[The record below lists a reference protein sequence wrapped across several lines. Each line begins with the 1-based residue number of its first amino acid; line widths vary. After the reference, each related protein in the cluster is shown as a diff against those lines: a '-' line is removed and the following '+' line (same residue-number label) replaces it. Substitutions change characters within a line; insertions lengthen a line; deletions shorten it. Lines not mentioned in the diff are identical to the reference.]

1 MMPQQKN
8 KKILIYLFLFVLLG
22 TISNKNLNKFEIPK
36 IDKVKITGLSDEDNS
51 KLLSNFD
58 FLQIENLLT
67 LDKKKLDKII
77 SSNNLVEKYLIYKRY
92 PSSLEIKIY
101 KTDFLAYVKKDGINF
116 LLGSNDKFVY
126 TEDIIEK
133 IPLIHGNFKNNDF
146 KNLKQLIDESNFDF
160 KEIKNLYFFPSGRWD
175 METYSGILI
184 RLPKNKVKE
193 NIDLLTIIL
202 ADKEFKKANL
212 IDLRQENQIII
223 NEQ

>member
-1 MMPQQKN
+1 MIPQQKN
-8 KKILIYLFLFVLLG
+8 KKILIFLFLFILLG

-36 IDKVKITGLSDEDNS
+36 INNVTITGLSDEDNS
-51 KLLSNFD
+51 KLLNKFD

-67 LDKKKLDKII
+67 LDRKKLDKII

-92 PSSLEIKIY
+92 PSSLEIKVY
-101 KTDFLAYVKKDGINF
+101 KTEFLAYVKKDGANF

-126 TEDIIEK
+126 TEDIVDK
-133 IPLIHGNFKNNDF
+133 IPFIQGNFKNNDF
-146 KNLKQLIDESNFDF
+146 KNLKHLIDESNFDF

-175 METYSGILI
+175 LKTYSGILI
-184 RLPKNKVKE
+184 RLPKNKIKE

-202 ADKEFKKANL
+202 ANKEFEKVSL

>member
-51 KLLSNFD
+51 KLLNNFD

-77 SSNNLVEKYLIYKRY
+77 SSNNLVEEYLIYKRY

-101 KTDFLAYVKKDGINF
+101 KTEFLAYVKKNGANF

>member
-22 TISNKNLNKFEIPK
+22 TISNKNLNKFEIPR

-58 FLQIENLLT
+58 FLKIENLLT

-212 IDLRQENQIII
+212 IDLRQDNQIII

>member
-22 TISNKNLNKFEIPK
+22 TISNKNLNKFEIPR

-58 FLQIENLLT
+58 FLKIENLLT

-126 TEDIIEK
+126 TEDIVKK

-212 IDLRQENQIII
+212 IDLRQDNQIII

>member
-22 TISNKNLNKFEIPK
+22 TISNKNLNKFEIPR

-58 FLQIENLLT
+58 FLKIENLLT

-101 KTDFLAYVKKDGINF
+101 KTDFLAYVKKDGTNF

-126 TEDIIEK
+126 TEDIVEK

-202 ADKEFKKANL
+202 ADKEFKKTNL

>member
-126 TEDIIEK
+126 TEDIVKK

-146 KNLKQLIDESNFDF
+146 KNLKKLIDESNFDF

-212 IDLRQENQIII
+212 IDLRQDNQIII

>member
-22 TISNKNLNKFEIPK
+22 TISNKNLNKFEIPR

-58 FLQIENLLT
+58 FLKIENLLT

-101 KTDFLAYVKKDGINF
+101 KTDFLAYVKRDGINF

-126 TEDIIEK
+126 TKDIVEK

-202 ADKEFKKANL
+202 TDKEFKKANL
-212 IDLRQENQIII
+212 IDLRQKNQIII

>member
-22 TISNKNLNKFEIPK
+22 TISNKNLNKFEIPR

-58 FLQIENLLT
+58 FLKIENLLT

>member
-22 TISNKNLNKFEIPK
+22 TISNKNLNKFEIPR

-58 FLQIENLLT
+58 FLKIENLLT

-126 TEDIIEK
+126 TEDIVKK

-146 KNLKQLIDESNFDF
+146 KNLKKLIDESNFDF

-212 IDLRQENQIII
+212 IDLRQDNQIII